1 MIYTP
6 EMKREIKKIKVPHN
20 LPIDT
25 IEYNVGT
32 PFIALRFYESH
43 WRYLTEKERIDCLMY
58 MTAVKGIIEA
68 HGVPV
73 TLDPVYD
80 VPGGQTF

>member
-1 MIYTP
+1 MIYTRA
-6 EMKREIKKIKVPHN
+6 MKQEIKRIKVPHD

-25 IEYNVGT
+25 IEYNVGE

-43 WRYLTEKERIDCLMY
+43 WRYLTELERVDCLTY
-58 MTAVKGIIEA
+58 MMTVKGIIEA

-80 VPGGQTF
+80 VPGGQTL